1 MPTSTNAVPEVEKL
15 LSASFGVPVAIA
27 TVEHQSPWAVLRAIL
42 ADPAPGLP
50 ASVVVKWLREH
61 PNDVRTDPRQ
71 VSTERAA
78 LEFLAE
84 LGFGLAPRLLA
95 SDLAARVLVLEDLA
109 PRVPLPEPLLRDG
122 MKGTLGGLTAF
133 ARALG
138 ELCAVTAGH
147 EERYVGRRAVFG
159 PAERLTDRWESLG
172 PVWKET
178 GPLLASLGFGVPPAA
193 ERDLALVRTTLAEPG
208 PFLAFTNGDPEPNNF
223 LVHDGAESNGRII
236 DFEFAG
242 YVHALFNA
250 AWIHVPGPA
259 WITVA
264 DPAEYDLEDAF
275 RLALCAA
282 VPEAADD
289 GLFGLGMSAACV
301 ARAVRRLNRFRL
313 LDGRAPGDNSRVQM
327 VATLESAADIAEHHR
342 CLPDLRGW
350 VRDVAGMLRRR
361 WPDADV
367 DLASMPA
374 YTPRG

>member
-1 MPTSTNAVPEVEKL
+1 M
-15 LSASFGVPVAIA
+15 
-27 TVEHQSPWAVLRAIL
+27 
-42 ADPAPGLP
+42 
-50 ASVVVKWLREH
+50 
-61 PNDVRTDPRQ
+61 
-71 VSTERAA
+71 STERAA

-84 LGFGLAPRLLA
+84 LGFGLVPRLLA
-95 SDLAARVLVLEDLA
+95 SDLATRVLVLEDLA

-147 EERYVGRRAVFG
+147 EEGYVARRAFFG
-159 PAERLTDRWESLG
+159 PAERLADRWESLG

-193 ERDLALVRTTLAEPG
+193 ERDLALVRATLAEPG

-223 LVHDGAESNGRII
+223 LVHDGAETSGRII

-289 GLFGLGMSAACV
+289 RLFGLGMSAACV

-313 LDGRAPGDNSRVQM
+313 LDNRAPGDNSRVQM
-327 VATLESAADIAEHHR
+327 VATLESAADVAEHHR
-342 CLPDLRGW
+342 CLPELRGW

-361 WPDADV
+361 WTDTDV